1 MRSAPRGPTGDRRG
15 RAGSRGPTSHAV
27 HTAASLLSP
36 GRGRP
41 RAPPTA
47 PQSVS
52 SCTRP
57 APSGASRSQAGP
69 PNTILLVAQTQVTRK
84 PKGPPGGSLS
94 SVFPEL
100 WTWRPGFPE
109 LCDAPPSHSRA
120 GAFVSAVPHPR
131 VAAADAPKPGCPG
144 AGCTCRLVPCT
155 GFARLNPARSCLCP
169 PLEAPCGPLS
179 CVARVQVG
187 ESAGYG
193 SPPLPKSESESFQ
206 WDFNKNEA
214 DAG

>member
-15 RAGSRGPTSHAV
+15 RAGPREPTSHAA

-57 APSGASRSQAGP
+57 APSRASRSQAGP
-69 PNTILLVAQTQVTRK
+69 SQQPDRTILLVAQTQVIRK
-84 PKGPPGGSLS
+84 PKGPPGGILP

-109 LCDAPPSHSRA
+109 LCDAPP
-120 GAFVSAVPHPR
+120 PTPE
-131 VAAADAPKPGCPG
+131 
-144 AGCTCRLVPCT
+144 L
-155 GFARLNPARSCLCP
+155 
-169 PLEAPCGPLS
+169 GPLS
-179 CVARVQVG
+179 PRFPTP
-187 ESAGYG
+187 G
-193 SPPLPKSESESFQ
+193 SRRRMRPSRAAWALAAPAS
-206 WDFNKNEA
+206 
-214 DAG
+214 